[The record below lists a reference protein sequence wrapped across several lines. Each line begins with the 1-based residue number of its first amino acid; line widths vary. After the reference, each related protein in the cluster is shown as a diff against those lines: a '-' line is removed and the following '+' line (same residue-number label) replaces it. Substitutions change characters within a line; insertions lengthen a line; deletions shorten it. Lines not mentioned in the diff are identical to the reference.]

1 MKMKTKRILA
11 IILSASMALAMLAA
25 CTSDPVDSGT
35 GSSGDKPIIGFSV
48 YDMQY
53 EFFQIMERGTRERAI
68 QLGYDFMLHDQ
79 KSSETEMV
87 TGAINLINS
96 GIAALIISPCKP
108 EALSSI
114 VAAAKEKEIPVIV
127 NDIGGGGADYDA
139 IVISDCFGGGQMAAD
154 YAISLLEGR
163 EGSREVAII
172 KCEPEA
178 VYAIRRGEG
187 FKANMVAAGFNVVA
201 EISGHSQSEQ
211 GYTIMQDLIAS
222 NPNLVAVFAEND
234 PMAVGAANAAQD
246 AGRGDIIIIGFNND
260 PEAQD
265 AIAAGIMAGTI
276 AQFPDEMGALTV
288 DLANTLLTGGTL
300 TFDNPEL
307 REIFAAVK
315 LITPENVGVAAMEPG
330 IPSGTIGFSVYDMQY
345 EFFQIMEEGTRNRA
359 IANGFDFMLHDQ
371 KSSETE
377 MVNGAINLINSGIVA
392 LIISPCKPEAL
403 SSIVAAAKEKGIPV
417 IVNDI
422 GGGGADYDAIVISD
436 NFGGGQMAADFAVGL
451 LQGNEGSRKAAII
464 KCEPEA
470 VYAIRRGEGFKAN
483 MVAAGFD
490 IAAEISGHSQ
500 SEQGYSIMQDLL
512 VAHPDLVVVFA
523 ENDPMAVGAANAA
536 VDAGRDDIIIIGF
549 NNDPEAQDAI
559 RAGILAGTVAQFP
572 DQMGALTVELVITL
586 LIGGSLRFDN
596 QELREIYAEVEL
608 ITPANVG

>member
-1 MKMKTKRILA
+1 MKKKTRRILA
-11 IILSASMALAMLAA
+11 LALSVSMALAMLAA
-25 CTSDPVDSGT
+25 CTSDDVE
-35 GSSGDKPIIGFSV
+35 SGDDRPIIGFSV

-53 EFFQIMERGTRERAI
+53 EFFQIMERGTRERAE
-68 QLGYDFMLHDQ
+68 QLGYAFMLHDQ

-87 TGAINLINS
+87 NGAINLINS
-96 GIAALIISPCKP
+96 GISALIISPCKP

-114 VAAAKEKEIPVIV
+114 VAAAKEKDIPVIV

-154 YAISLLEGR
+154 FAIELLQGR

-187 FKANMVAAGFNVVA
+187 FKANMVAAGFDVVG

-211 GYTIMQDLIAS
+211 GYTIMQDLLVS
-222 NPNLVAVFAEND
+222 VPNLVAVFAEND

-246 AGRGDIIIIGFNND
+246 AGRDDIIIIGFNND

-265 AIAAGIMAGTI
+265 AIAAGIMAGTV

-288 DLANTLLTGGTL
+288 DLAHTLIGGGTL

-307 REIFAAVK
+307 REIFAPVK
-315 LITPENVGVAAMEPG
+315 LITPENVGAVAAPPIAAG
-330 IPSGTIGFSVYDMQY
+330 VGTIGFSVYDMQY
-345 EFFQIMEEGTRNRA
+345 EFFQIMERGTRERVMEL
-359 IANGFDFMLHDQ
+359 GFEYMLHDQ
-371 KSSETE
+371 KSNETE

-403 SSIVAAAKEKGIPV
+403 SSIVAAAQDKGIPV

-436 NFGGGQMAADFAVGL
+436 CFGGGQLAADFAVEL
-451 LQGNEGSRKAAII
+451 LQGNEGSKKAAII

-483 MVAAGFD
+483 MVAAGFE
-490 IAAEISGHSQ
+490 IVAEISGHSQ

-512 VAHPDLVVVFA
+512 VAHPDLVAVFA

-536 VDAGRDDIIIIGF
+536 QDAGRDDIIIIGF

-572 DQMGALTVELVITL
+572 DEMGALTVDLANTL
-586 LIGGSLRFDN
+586 INGGSLTFDN
-596 QELREIYAEVEL
+596 PELREIFAPVKL